1 MAISKNLAPTSPYP
15 IGLDIARAEG
25 IYLIDKSGKK
35 YMDMI
40 SGVGVS
46 ALGHGNERVK
56 TALKAQIDQHL
67 HVMVYGEYAQGV
79 QNELAQKLCSL
90 LPPTLDCA
98 YFVNSGAEANETAL
112 KLVKRC
118 TGRTK
123 LVSCKKGYHGSTHG
137 ALSVSGNEVKKRPFR
152 PLLPEVYFMD
162 FNSMESLELID
173 TNTAGVILETIQ
185 GDAGVRIPDV
195 AWMKALRKKCDETG
209 ALLILDEI
217 QCGLGR
223 AGTWWAFEQFGLVP
237 DILTLGKAL
246 GAGLPIGACIAS
258 QSLLDQF
265 SHDPVL
271 GHITTFGGHPVIC
284 AGALAGLNELV
295 DRKLIDDVNRKGK
308 ILFDALAS
316 HPQVKEIRYRGL
328 FFAIDLESD
337 EAVQAVVEDCMQ
349 AGVIGFYFL
358 SHRTSFRLAPPFVIT
373 EDELRTAASIITK
386 ALDKL

>member
-1 MAISKNLAPTSPYP
+1 MAFFKNLAPTSPYP
-15 IGLDIARAEG
+15 IGLDIERAEG

-46 ALGHGNERVK
+46 ALGHGNERVNS
-56 TALKAQIDQHL
+56 ALKAQIDQHL
-67 HVMVYGEYAQGV
+67 HVMVYGEYTQSV
-79 QNELAQKLCSL
+79 QNELAKKLCSL

-98 YFVNSGAEANETAL
+98 YFVNSGAEANEAAL
-112 KLVKRC
+112 KLAKRC

-123 LVSCKKGYHGSTHG
+123 LVSCKKSYHGSTHG
-137 ALSVSGNEVKKRPFR
+137 ALSVSGNEMKKSQFR

-162 FNSMESLELID
+162 FNSMASLDLID
-173 TNTAGVILETIQ
+173 KHTAGVIVETIQ

-223 AGTWWAFEQFGLVP
+223 SGTWWAFEQFGIVP

-258 QSLLDQF
+258 QPLLNQF

-295 DRKLIDDVNRKGK
+295 DRKLIDDINEKGK
-308 ILFDALAS
+308 LLHDALVT
-316 HPQVKEIRYRGL
+316 HPKIKEIRYRGL

-337 EAVQAVVEDCMQ
+337 ETVQAVVEDCLQ

-373 EDELRTAASIITK
+373 DDELRSAAKIITK